1 MKCANHADVESAY
14 FCRNCGKPMCTQ
26 CTHLIQ
32 GQAFCEVCLARN
44 VGRPAGASPDLANPW
59 VAFGLGWIPG
69 VGAVVNGEYTKAAIH
84 VAIFAGTIA
93 LLSSGN
99 VPEAGEA
106 FLGIFLGIFCLY
118 MPFEAYQ
125 TARRKQ
131 VAALGNP
138 ASGQPSMAQ
147 PQFYQDFWSD
157 WKLNAPIGGIILVV
171 IGVLFLLDNMG
182 IFYLGRI
189 WRLWPALLIF
199 FGLLMLRNRLSRTK

>member
-1 MKCANHADVESAY
+1 MKCASHAEVESAY
-14 FCRNCGKPMCTQ
+14 FCRNCGKPMCTT

-32 GQAFCEVCLARN
+32 GQAFCEACLARN
-44 VGRPAGASPDLANPW
+44 VGGPAGPSPDLANPW

-69 VGAVVNGEYTKAAIH
+69 VGAVVNGEYTKAAVH

-93 LLSSGN
+93 LLASGN
-99 VPEAGEA
+99 IPDAGQA

-131 VAALGNP
+131 VAGLGNS
-138 ASGQPSMAQ
+138 ATGQPSMAQ

-182 IFYLGRI
+182 IFYFGRI

-199 FGLLMLRNRLSRTK
+199 FGLLMLRNRLSRPK

>member
-1 MKCANHADVESAY
+1 MKCAIHAEVESAY
-14 FCRNCGKPMCTQ
+14 FCRSCGKPMCMT

-32 GQAFCEVCLARN
+32 GQAYCETCLARN
-44 VGRPAGASPDLANPW
+44 AARPSGPPPDLAHPW

-69 VGAVVNGEYTKAAIH
+69 VGAVVNGEYTKAAVH

-93 LLSSGN
+93 LLASGN
-99 VPEAGEA
+99 LPTGGEA

-131 VAALGNP
+131 LVATTISAP
-138 ASGQPSMAQ
+138 GQPSMTQ
-147 PQFYQDFWSD
+147 PQFYQDFWAD

-182 IFYLGRI
+182 IFYFGRI
-189 WRLWPALLIF
+189 FRLWPLLLII
-199 FGLLMLRNRLSRTK
+199 FGVLMLRSRLSRPR